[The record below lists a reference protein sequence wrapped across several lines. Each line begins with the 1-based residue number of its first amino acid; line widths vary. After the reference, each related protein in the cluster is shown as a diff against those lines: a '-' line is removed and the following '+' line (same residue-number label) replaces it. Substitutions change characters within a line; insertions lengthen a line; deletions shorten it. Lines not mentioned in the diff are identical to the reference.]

1 MSGFAISSR
10 VRSNLPHL
18 QQASDLI
25 TQTKTPISTGKGGNA
40 PLDKRVNFFTVEG
53 LSANDLNTLADAM
66 AADIN
71 FIQAAHNCIA
81 AITKLAQ
88 SAQVLVSHAWR
99 INDATV
105 RAKLA
110 GQFDALLGQIDRL
123 ARDAGCKGVNLPGG
137 NDLPITINKDGSSR
151 LVVNSFNDTADGD
164 LPINTSQNNWATS
177 PDIQGAAD
185 NLKVALV
192 TLQSQAQSLSSS
204 LSAVQIRQD
213 FTKAMIN
220 ALQTGA
226 ENLTPIDNREEG
238 ANLLALQARQQS
250 STIALSLAAQ
260 AEQNVLR
267 LLW

>member
-10 VRSNLPHL
+10 ARSNLPHL

-40 PLDKRVNFFTVEG
+40 QLDKRVNFFTVEG

-88 SAQVLVSHAWR
+88 SAQVLVSHARR
-99 INDATV
+99 IDDATV